1 MKHTSVRQLPSPHRS
16 RFKGY
21 NLSLATPLRQGKGS
35 YIRQMMTQKF
45 IEECAL
51 KAEEAAGAA
60 SRVLLNAIAEA
71 DEDLNIESK
80 KDGSLVSD
88 ADYESQKVIASALA
102 PLAIPILSE
111 EASIPDYE
119 ERKAWEYYWLV
130 DPLDGTES
138 FLSNRSGFA
147 VNIALCD
154 KTGPILGVVA
164 DPLTNTIY
172 KGVLGSGFSLSQL
185 NGSNSRNIKLSS
197 STKAIKPYTLVTSWL
212 ETAPIS
218 KLCPPWIKST
228 DVVAR
233 PVSGSL
239 KFCELAM
246 GRAEIHAR
254 TGTYMEW
261 DCAAGDAI
269 LRSVGIDV
277 YDLNTHKRIEYNSE
291 DLRVHGL
298 YTSRV

>member
-1 MKHTSVRQLPSPHRS
+1 
-16 RFKGY
+16 
-21 NLSLATPLRQGKGS
+21 
-35 YIRQMMTQKF
+35 MMTQKF

-60 SRVLLNAIAEA
+60 SRILLNAIAEA

-185 NGSNSRNIKLSS
+185 NGSNSRNIKL
-197 STKAIKPYTLVTSWL
+197 KTLYY
-212 ETAPIS
+212 
-218 KLCPPWIKST
+218 
-228 DVVAR
+228 
-233 PVSGSL
+233 G
-239 KFCELAM
+239 F
-246 GRAEIHAR
+246 
-254 TGTYMEW
+254 
-261 DCAAGDAI
+261 
-269 LRSVGIDV
+269 
-277 YDLNTHKRIEYNSE
+277 
-291 DLRVHGL
+291 
-298 YTSRV
+298 